1 MPRSALVFF
10 PTGLNT
16 PEAEVLS
23 STIQSLLDKKIDV
36 TILTCKGGKYYSCAK
51 NLFSIDLICV
61 LCKKKR
67 KKYFEKIV
75 GDFKII
81 ETPKY
86 ENSKTI
92 KNLLNNE
99 KLKNYFYRTCDNGL
113 ATLSS
118 YLALTRDLYLK
129 GFFAKKIVSQN
140 LMLTNFLTD
149 FYYKFINENKF
160 TKIYSFNSRTNLY
173 RPLFRICL
181 KFNIKFN
188 NLECITGNKL
198 YPTRILNFKDSLPS
212 DDDKIPDLINSHW
225 KKNRYEKKNKVINS
239 FYSFVKNKKINAP
252 DGKKN
257 FLIKQE
263 YGTLPKNWNNKN
275 YNITFYASSED
286 ERETVV
292 KKNFKPLFKNQNE
305 AIEKIL
311 RIIKN
316 QRQYIL
322 WLRMHP
328 NMENIKWNYVDN
340 LYELEKNFQNV
351 FVIRPNSNIST
362 NSLIENSNLNIGLDS
377 RTLLESIYI
386 KKPTII
392 LRKTFWNQI
401 GKCNISKNVRQ
412 LKKMIISKNV
422 PISTK
427 IVSSKFAFFWSTYG
441 QRHKYLRGKFLFNK
455 KKQVI
460 NHVFKFK
467 NHSISLSK
475 FENSIYFFV
484 KSVEK
489 ILIYL
494 NYKLSSDK

>member
-1 MPRSALVFF
+1 MSKSTLVFF

-23 STIQSLLDKKIDV
+23 SNIQSLLDKKIDV
-36 TILTCKGGKYYSCAK
+36 TILTCKGGKDYSCAK
-51 NLFSIDLICV
+51 NLFSINLICT

-67 KKYFEKIV
+67 NKYFEKIV

-86 ENSKTI
+86 KSSKI
-92 KNLLNNE
+92 NKKLLNN
-99 KLKNYFYRTCDNGL
+99 KSLKNYFYKTFDNGL

-118 YLALTRDLYLK
+118 YLTLTRDLYLN
-129 GFFAKKIVSQN
+129 GFFAKKIISQN

-149 FYYKFINENKF
+149 FYYKFINVNKF
-160 TKIYSFNSRTNLY
+160 TEIYSFNSRTNLY

-181 KFNIKFN
+181 KLNIKFN

-212 DDDKIPDLINSHW
+212 DYDKIPNLINLHW
-225 KKNRYEKKNKVINS
+225 KKNKHIKKDKIVNS
-239 FYSFVKNKKINAP
+239 FYHSIKKKAVNTPDSNKNY
-252 DGKKN
+252 
-257 FLIKQE
+257 LIKQE
-263 YGTLPKNWNNKN
+263 YGSLPKIWNNKN

-286 ERETVV
+286 EKETVI
-292 KKNFKPLFKNQNE
+292 KKNFNPLFKNQIN
-305 AIEKIL
+305 AIIEIL
-311 RIIKN
+311 SIIKN
-316 QRQYIL
+316 QKNYIL

-328 NMENIKWNYVDN
+328 NMDNIKWKYVDN

-351 FVIRPNSNIST
+351 FVIRPHSNIST

-377 RTLLESIYI
+377 RTLLESIFI

-392 LRKTFWNQI
+392 LGKNFFSQI
-401 GKCNISKNVRQ
+401 GKCNVSKNVRQ
-412 LKKMIISKNV
+412 LKKMIISKKV
-422 PISTK
+422 PISPK
-427 IVSSKFAFFWSTYG
+427 IVPSKFAFFWSTYG
-441 QRHKYLRGKFLFNK
+441 ERHKYLRGKFLFNK
-455 KKQVI
+455 KNQVI

-467 NHSISLSK
+467 NHTISLSK

-484 KSVEK
+484 KSIEK